1 MVRNH
6 NNDKIHEVAKSGE
19 GGGSETSFPLT
30 LALPQKQLAGRVIL
44 ASGAV
49 DNFLSPTLSTF
60 RQKTLRGALPLH
72 S

>member
-30 LALPQKQLAGRVIL
+30 LALVL
-44 ASGAV
+44 
-49 DNFLSPTLSTF
+49 TLNSF
-60 RQKTLRGALPLH
+60 GQPD
-72 S
+72 